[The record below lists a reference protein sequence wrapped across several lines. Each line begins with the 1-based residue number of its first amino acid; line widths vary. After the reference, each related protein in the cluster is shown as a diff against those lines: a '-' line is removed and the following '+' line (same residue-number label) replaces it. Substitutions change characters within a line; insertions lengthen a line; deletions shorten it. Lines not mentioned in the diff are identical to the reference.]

1 MAERTKIDLAGHI
14 AVSEELRQK
23 YGLHPH
29 ALADII
35 STEEGLLV
43 RKTLIIED
51 SPDTPLPNAAPP
63 SLPTTSEPVKKW
75 PDEGV
80 EYHEDTD
87 TLFMPDGLVV
97 EQAAEKL
104 RRVLTTMLRYLEE
117 LDEKA
122 AADISLPIL
131 EDIIRISSAGQIKV
145 VKDFRYRFGLHPN
158 AQVEITDVG
167 DGLLVRKVADSE
179 NPMDRAIGSI
189 PPGNIV
195 EQLGGVNTY
204 VRWIRGR

>member
-1 MAERTKIDLAGHI
+1 MADRTKIDLAGHI
-14 AVSEELRQK
+14 TIPEELRRK

-29 ALADII
+29 ALADVL
-35 STEEGLLV
+35 STDEGLLV
-43 RKTLIIED
+43 RKTAIIED
-51 SPDTPLPNAAPP
+51 PSDTSPAPP
-63 SLPTTSEPVKKW
+63 SPPANPEPVKKW

-80 EYHEDTD
+80 EYRKETD
-87 TLFMPDGLVV
+87 TLLMPDGIVI

-122 AADISLPIL
+122 AANISLPVI
-131 EDIIRISSAGQIKV
+131 EDIIRISPSGQIKV
-145 VKDFRYRFGLHPN
+145 ARDFRYRFGLHPN
-158 AQVEITDVG
+158 AQVEITAAR

-179 NPMDRAIGSI
+179 DPIDQVVGSI
-189 PPGNIV
+189 PPGNII
-195 EQLGGVNTY
+195 EQLGGTDAY